1 MLSLFKTLAAVAA
14 TVATTAMAQ
23 DPNPPL
29 GGSDCRIAR
38 GGGFYFHQVVV
49 RTLINYDDVCNRFK
63 QELDRQDGCSGTIVT
78 CERDINSPQL
88 KTFWFETGLDCDAA
102 DVEFAIS
109 RSTDEAQPFCNVTD

>member
-1 MLSLFKTLAAVAA
+1 MLSLRKSLTLHGLAA
-14 TVATTAMAQ
+14 TTTMAQ

-49 RTLINYDDVCNRFK
+49 RTTIGFDDVCAAFK
-63 QELDRQDGCSGTIVT
+63 RELDAMCGGTVVT

-88 KTFWFETGLDCDAA
+88 KTFWYETNLECDGG
-102 DVEFAIS
+102 DVELVIGRA
-109 RSTDEAQPFCNVTD
+109 TGEGQPFCQVTD